1 MYSHVIFI
9 FPLVCASLSGFV
21 ITTAIPQTN
30 INSRHMTLEDY
41 DTTTSLCVFLY
52 ARAKEM
58 WFINPRRACERGL
71 QYFVCLSVCLSVCLY
86 VCLLQPVWLT
96 WQLNLWSLD
105 TDRLQTKWGCLTW
118 AHFARNVSFKS
129 YAAIHLPWRALVGHI
144 LVWEWVH
151 VPWSGI
157 LGVLRVQWSIA
168 ADCAPPQLLVWES
181 RWDNNC
187 VHRDS
192 RTTWDTVILYD
203 F

>member
-71 QYFVCLSVCLSVCLY
+71 QYFVCLSVCMSVTTSLAHLAAKSLKFGHRQASNRTRMFKLSQFCQERFVQELCCDSFAMASTSWPYSCLRMSS
-86 VCLLQPVWLT
+86 C
-96 WQLNLWSLD
+96 
-105 TDRLQTKWGCLTW
+105 
-118 AHFARNVSFKS
+118 
-129 YAAIHLPWRALVGHI
+129 ALVWDPGSTESAVEHSRR
-144 LVWEWVH
+144 LRAAPVV
-151 VPWSGI
+151 SLGI
-157 LGVLRVQWSIA
+157 QMRQ
-168 ADCAPPQLLVWES
+168 QLCS
-181 RWDNNC
+181 QR
-187 VHRDS
+187 
-192 RTTWDTVILYD
+192 
-203 F
+203 

>member
-9 FPLVCASLSGFV
+9 FVLHYPGLWF
-21 ITTAIPQTN
+21 TTAIPHTN

-41 DTTTSLCVFLY
+41 DTTHHCVVCFYKQEPKRCGSLTLGTHASEGY
-52 ARAKEM
+52 ST
-58 WFINPRRACERGL
+58 
-71 QYFVCLSVCLSVCLY
+71 LSVCLS

-105 TDRLQTKWGCLTW
+105 TDRLHTKWGCLTW

-129 YAAIHLPWRALVGHI
+129 YAAIHLPWWALVGHI

-168 ADCAPPQLLVWES
+168 AGCAPPQLLVWES

-192 RTTWDTVILYD
+192 RKTWDTLILYD
-203 F
+203 FV